1 MFMKKILNF
10 ALIVFSLA
18 VLFSS
23 SAFAA
28 RTPSAV
34 VSETIAELQ
43 TEVKN
48 YPENADQALL
58 DKEMQEIVKPA
69 FDFMETAKRSL
80 GAHWNDISVAEQSEF
95 STLFSDLLTKTY
107 INRIKDGVK
116 TSEIKVTDAKDN
128 GKNAAVRTL
137 VESKDETAT
146 IIYKMHNKNGNWLVY
161 DVVIENIG
169 LVNNYRDEFSGIIRK
184 DGFAGLMT
192 KLRNK

>member
-1 MFMKKILNF
+1 MKKILN
-10 ALIVFSLA
+10 IVFLIFSLSILLA
-18 VLFSS
+18 S
-23 SAFAA
+23 SALAA

-48 YPENADQALL
+48 YPEDADQVPL
-58 DKEMQEIVKPA
+58 DNKMQEIVKPA
-69 FDFMETAKRSL
+69 FDFKETAKRSL
-80 GAHWNDISVAEQSEF
+80 GAHWNDISPAEQSEF

-116 TSEIKVTDAKDN
+116 TSKITVTDAKDN
-128 GKNAAVRTL
+128 GKRAAVRTV
-137 VESKDETAT
+137 VESKDENAT
-146 IIYKMHNKNGNWLVY
+146 IIYKMHNKNNNWLVY

-184 DGFAGLMT
+184 DGFAGLMK
-192 KLRNK
+192 KLREK